1 VVTVVKRSVR
11 RSAWLAALL
20 VALGLPDAGR
30 AHTQSGSLGDPA
42 AATDFY
48 QVTCSDDGSGT
59 PASLTLQILD
69 AAAGSAPLVSA
80 QAQRGELAANTTD
93 PADGDASPS
102 PLVSVNGGGGVY
114 DVLVYK
120 SGSGAESY
128 TFTFHCTTGPDGGGL
143 HTGTAITT
151 RQNQ

>member
-1 VVTVVKRSVR
+1 VSRPAAR
-11 RSAWLAALL
+11 RGAWLAALIA
-20 VALGLPDAGR
+20 ALGLPDAGR
-30 AHTQSGSLGDPA
+30 AHTQSGSLGAPA
-42 AATDFY
+42 EATDFY
-48 QVTCSDDGSGT
+48 QITCSDDGSGT

-80 QAQRGELAANTTD
+80 QAQRSALAVNTTD

-102 PLVSVNGGGGVY
+102 PLVAVNGGGGVY

-120 SGSGAESY
+120 SGPGAESY
-128 TFTFHCTTGPDGGGL
+128 TFTFHCTTGPDGSGF